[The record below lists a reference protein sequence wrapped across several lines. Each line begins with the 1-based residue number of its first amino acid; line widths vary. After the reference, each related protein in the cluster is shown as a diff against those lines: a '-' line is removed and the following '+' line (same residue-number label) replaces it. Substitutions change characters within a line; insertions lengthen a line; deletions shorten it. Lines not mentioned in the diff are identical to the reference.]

1 MNQKVRV
8 PGYFNLLCIYY
19 PPPLDIFSKSAAIR
33 CIENIASPRKFH
45 RNLRLCYAAS
55 EPMAIKAAKARGT
68 SGESIAWVISFAKAK
83 EIKKPASLKTK
94 PVSKKH

>member
-1 MNQKVRV
+1 MA
-8 PGYFNLLCIYY
+8 GYFFYINLL
-19 PPPLDIFSKSAAIR
+19 PSAAKHVIKTTMLIR
-33 CIENIASPRKFH
+33 HIDDIALPRKFH

-55 EPMAIKAAKARGT
+55 EPMAIRAAKARGT